1 MAPQVNN
8 PWLFVGAAVVG
19 LVSAAGMFL
28 VEHLRQEKKRQAMCQ
43 DLARMDQQLSVMVR
57 ELEALRALQKQNK

>member
-1 MAPQVNN
+1 MAPPTAN

-28 VEHLRQEKKRQAMCQ
+28 VEHLRQEKKRQTMCQ
-43 DLARMDQQLSVMVR
+43 DLARMDQQLSIMFR
-57 ELEALRALQKQNK
+57 ELEALRSLQKQK